1 MPPWYTGPLDGRLVT
16 RRHRAFQSEGVG
28 YAMPGPRDPA
38 HEPIN
43 WFQTDYDD
51 QFHDPDTEPYDPLPT
66 LRHREVPE

>member
-1 MPPWYTGPLDGRLVT
+1 MAPLD
-16 RRHRAFQSEGVG
+16 EGVG

-51 QFHDPDTEPYDPLPT
+51 QFDDPDTEPFDPLPT